1 MRPAKPDLLESLPS
15 GSVFGF
21 LGTPK
26 SSCVRFSV
34 FIDGERVVGILHEG
48 AQLGIVE
55 AVRLYIKMLEGFE
68 WYTQGSYSIPYP
80 NELDVDVA

>member
-1 MRPAKPDLLESLPS
+1 MGPCVASPHIRMRPAKPNLLKSLLS
-15 GSVFGF
+15 GSVFGC

-26 SSCVRFSV
+26 SSCVGFSV

-55 AVRLYIKMLEGFE
+55 AVRLCVKIFEGFE
-68 WYTQGSYSIPYP
+68 WYT
-80 NELDVDVA
+80 